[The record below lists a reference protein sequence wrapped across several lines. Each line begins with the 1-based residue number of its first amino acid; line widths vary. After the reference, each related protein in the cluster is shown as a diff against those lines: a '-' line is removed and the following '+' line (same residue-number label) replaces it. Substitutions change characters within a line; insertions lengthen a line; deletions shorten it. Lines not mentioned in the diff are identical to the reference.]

1 MKGLSSRGIQSATP
15 GRSGGNRIARWRF
28 VAAFAVAVLADTLGA
43 PLGESLAVVFDLAVG
58 VVLALLLGFRI
69 ELLIACVLEAIP
81 GVGLFPFWSL
91 AVPELV
97 LRHPSTSVSD
107 EWKGLRRM
115 LGSVVSRLI
124 TKN

>member
-1 MKGLSSRGIQSATP
+1 MKDLSSRGIQSATP
-15 GRSGGNRIARWRF
+15 GRSDGNRIARWRF

-43 PLGESLAVVFDLAVG
+43 PLGELLAVVFDLAVG

-91 AVPELV
+91 AVPALL

-107 EWKGLRRM
+107 EWR
-115 LGSVVSRLI
+115 SVVSRLS